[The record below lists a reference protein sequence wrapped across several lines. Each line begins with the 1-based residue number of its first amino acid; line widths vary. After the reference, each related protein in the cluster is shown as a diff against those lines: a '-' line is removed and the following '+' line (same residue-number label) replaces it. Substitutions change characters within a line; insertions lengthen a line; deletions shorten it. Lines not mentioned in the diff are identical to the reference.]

1 MNNSNNKRFNRG
13 NSVAV
18 FGGTR
23 NIRGSSMSARN
34 SELKK
39 TFNGSSNQDD
49 TTATMS
55 SIQP

>member
-34 SELKK
+34 SNLKK
-39 TFNGSSNQDD
+39 TFNESSNQDD
-49 TTATMS
+49 TTATMNS
-55 SIQP
+55 L